1 MKLTEENYFSPEA
14 SKEYMSVSQFKTFL
28 ECEARAMAE
37 LRGEYQREETTAL
50 LVGSYI
56 DAHFSR
62 TLDLFKA
69 QHPNIF
75 NSRNGMLKSEYQ
87 QANDIIARIERDPLS
102 MMLMGGESQAAF
114 TGIING
120 VPFKGKLDVLLNS
133 DQCAAIAAAYP
144 DMNELLFAG
153 GAIID
158 RKVMRDFQ
166 PLYKGGEGKLNFI
179 DYWKYDLQLAV
190 YQKLVAQQHGG
201 ELFPCYIHA
210 VTKEKVPDIGLYRL
224 PQAQLDAA
232 TQIYLGESLERAAA
246 VKAGKIEPERCEEC
260 DYCKQTKVLTCGHY
274 LGDW

>member
-62 TLDLFKA
+62 TLDVFRA
-69 QHPNIF
+69 QHPDLYTRTGSLRAEF
-75 NSRNGMLKSEYQ
+75 Q
-87 QANDIIARIERDPLS
+87 QAEEIIARLERDPLA
-102 MMLMGGESQAAF
+102 MLLMGGDKQVAL
-114 TGIING
+114 TGIIQG
-120 VPFKGKLDVLLNS
+120 VPFKGKLDVLLNA

-144 DMNELLFAG
+144 DMDELLFAG
-153 GAIID
+153 GAIVD
-158 RKVMRDFQ
+158 LKVMRDFQ
-166 PLYKGGEGKLNFI
+166 PLYKEGEGKLNFI
-179 DYWKYDLQLAV
+179 DFWKYDLQLAI
-190 YQKLVAQQHGG
+190 YQNLVAQHHGG
-201 ELFPCYIHA
+201 ELYPCYILA
-210 VTKEKVPDIGLYRL
+210 ATKEKVPDIGLYRL

-246 VKAGKIEPERCEEC
+246 VKAGKVEPERCEEC